1 MVWDESVN
9 LGLGHGLSWTSEEC
23 FVLVIVIR
31 YYPAGNTIVRDA
43 SGEIISGYSNHVH
56 KLKVKTDETSLD
68 ESNTNSEN
76 DNSVGDANL
85 SQGSLSSHSFKN
97 GYNFVTFVIVFSASV
112 AIR

>member
-1 MVWDESVN
+1 
-9 LGLGHGLSWTSEEC
+9 
-23 FVLVIVIR
+23 
-31 YYPAGNTIVRDA
+31 
-43 SGEIISGYSNHVH
+43 
-56 KLKVKTDETSLD
+56 VKTDETGID